1 MTLPAQDQT
10 PTVERLIL
18 FLPTQHALRICLPF
32 DPSALSVE
40 PFS

>member
-10 PTVERLIL
+10 PNVECLIL

-32 DPSALSVE
+32 DPPALSVE
-40 PFS
+40 PLS